1 MKNNSWIRDIAR
13 TLFCTFLISIAGG
26 MLYSCSSEDEEPVP
40 PAQEGTGND
49 TKEKYT
55 YVYQLKAENYN
66 MPTEG
71 TISPEYDDSP
81 EGKDISNLVDGD
93 WTTSFYTPNNSVSI
107 IWKGKEPVV
116 IRYYSV
122 IATGDK
128 EGNAPSAWSLYGS
141 NDNVKWTELD
151 NRIRQE
157 FEKKEKKFLE
167 LSHKEAYQYYKLTIH
182 RNQGGKGIEIQEWML
197 QTKRTIATPLL
208 TDFPEGS
215 TPKEIGKRLG
225 RLFAKGKHNGKTL
238 SYPETFTW
246 NGALKYTEVAKDN
259 ELIQPLKDGF
269 ESFFTTDKS
278 FLPRM
283 DHVDRNMFGS
293 LPLTLY
299 LITKDERYREMGM
312 PYADTQWEVPEN
324 ASASAKSWAAK
335 GYSWQTRLWIDD
347 MYMIPV
353 IQTHAYKVT
362 GELKY
367 VERAAKEMAMY
378 LDELQRT
385 NGLFY
390 HAPDVPYF
398 WGRGNGWVA
407 AGMAEVLRY
416 LPESSPY
423 HLPIVR
429 GFQRMMASLKNYQTE
444 EGMWRQLIDKPDCWV
459 ETSGS
464 AMFTYAFIMGV
475 KYGWLPV
482 KEYGE
487 ATRRAWLA
495 MLTYINSN
503 DKVREV
509 CVGTNKKNDMQYY
522 YDRPRNTGDY
532 HGHAPY
538 LWCTVALL
546 EK

>member
-1 MKNNSWIRDIAR
+1 
-13 TLFCTFLISIAGG
+13 
-26 MLYSCSSEDEEPVP
+26 
-40 PAQEGTGND
+40 
-49 TKEKYT
+49 
-55 YVYQLKAENYN
+55 
-66 MPTEG
+66 
-71 TISPEYDDSP
+71 
-81 EGKDISNLVDGD
+81 
-93 WTTSFYTPNNSVSI
+93 
-107 IWKGKEPVV
+107 
-116 IRYYSV
+116 
-122 IATGDK
+122 
-128 EGNAPSAWSLYGS
+128 
-141 NDNVKWTELD
+141 
-151 NRIRQE
+151 
-157 FEKKEKKFLE
+157 
-167 LSHKEAYQYYKLTIH
+167 
-182 RNQGGKGIEIQEWML
+182 
-197 QTKRTIATPLL
+197 
-208 TDFPEGS
+208 
-215 TPKEIGKRLG
+215 
-225 RLFAKGKHNGKTL
+225 
-238 SYPETFTW
+238 
-246 NGALKYTEVAKDN
+246 
-259 ELIQPLKDGF
+259 
-269 ESFFTTDKS
+269 
-278 FLPRM
+278 
-283 DHVDRNMFGS
+283 
-293 LPLTLY
+293 
-299 LITKDERYREMGM
+299 
-312 PYADTQWEVPEN
+312 
-324 ASASAKSWAAK
+324 
-335 GYSWQTRLWIDD
+335 
-347 MYMIPV
+347 
-353 IQTHAYKVT
+353 
-362 GELKY
+362 
-367 VERAAKEMAMY
+367 MY

-509 CVGTNKKNDMQYY
+509 CVGTNKKNDVQYY